1 MKTFQ
6 VSHGNYGFHSK
17 VLESNLDNFGLT
29 CPRNIILGDSFG
41 LMQKLRNKG
50 EKMGELSLKSCT
62 DYFFP
67 NTTYGLRLSVYAKV
81 NQGKGFVNMKKLS
94 KNLIFIANSAPFSL
108 YKR

>member
-1 MKTFQ
+1 
-6 VSHGNYGFHSK
+6 
-17 VLESNLDNFGLT
+17 
-29 CPRNIILGDSFG
+29 
-41 LMQKLRNKG
+41 
-50 EKMGELSLKSCT
+50 MGELSLESCT

-94 KNLIFIANSAPFSL
+94 KNLMIIANSAHFSL